1 LSSFLTLLRCSFA
14 LAACAALI
22 ACGPLEAPARQ
33 APLEFRALSSNG
45 PLSSA
50 SLRGK
55 TVWLSF
61 SYVQCP
67 DAVPRQ
73 LAALTP
79 ALAALSE
86 EERARVQPLLI
97 SVDPDRDDPHALARY
112 AAYFHPQLASAV
124 ADKAELARLAQA
136 LGAKLWQQ
144 PPRPDGQ
151 YAVVHSVETY
161 VIDASG
167 RLHAVLPEKA
177 GPAEFKAS
185 LKQGR

>member
-1 LSSFLTLLRCSFA
+1 MRCGLA
-14 LAACAALI
+14 LATCTALI
-22 ACGPLEAPARQ
+22 SCSPAEAPARQ
-33 APLEFRALSSNG
+33 APLEFRATSSTG
-45 PLSSA
+45 PLDSA

-79 ALAALSE
+79 ALAALSA

-97 SVDPDRDDPHALARY
+97 SVDPDRDDPQALARY

-124 ADKAELARLAQA
+124 ADKAELARLSEA

-151 YAVVHSVETY
+151 YAVVHSVETF

-167 RLHAVLPEKA
+167 RLVAVLAEKA
-177 GPAEFKAS
+177 EPAEFRAS
-185 LKQGR
+185 LKEGR